1 MTHLN
6 KGHEGANL
14 RLGKEASGF
23 FSYAGR
29 ETRRAGRGKENESN
43 NCASHGSSHR
53 GVGLRKNLVIEPR
66 YPPPVGAQN
75 PPQFSGTFAFG
86 NGPIVGAIT
95 ATNGNLTGTLTFAG
109 ACPAQITGTYQ
120 ETGQTAVGQLTATP
134 SASATCPLAT
144 TVFNFFAAVSSSK
157 AYFSF
162 SVVGTNNQFSEEGF
176 K

>member
-1 MTHLN
+1 MRGPICGSARKL
-6 KGHEGANL
+6 L
-14 RLGKEASGF
+14 ASL
-23 FSYAGR
+23 ATR
-29 ETRRAGRGKENESN
+29 EERPDGRGEEKKMKVTIVLAMAVIIAGWG
-43 NCASHGSSHR
+43 CGKISSLNP
-53 GVGLRKNLVIEPR
+53 VT
-66 YPPPVGAQN
+66 PPPVGAQN

-120 ETGQTAVGQLTATP
+120 ETGQTVVGQLTATP
-134 SASATCPLAT
+134 SASATCPLAI